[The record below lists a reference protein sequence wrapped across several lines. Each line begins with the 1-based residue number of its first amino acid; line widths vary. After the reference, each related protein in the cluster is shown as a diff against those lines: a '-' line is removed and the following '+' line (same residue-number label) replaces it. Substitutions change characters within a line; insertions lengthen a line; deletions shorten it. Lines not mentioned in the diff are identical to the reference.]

1 MMDLDQPGDPF
12 RGSPPIGKQFLMGEV
27 GTLWPLSSEKVA
39 GESGAG
45 SKETLGVASPALSC
59 SEAKHQA
66 EQMPFLVTRGA
77 AGQQSLPESQR
88 WSRTRSSS
96 AV

>member
-1 MMDLDQPGDPF
+1 
-12 RGSPPIGKQFLMGEV
+12 MGEV
-27 GTLWPLSSEKVA
+27 GTLWPLSSENVA

-45 SKETLGVASPALSC
+45 NKEALGVASTALSC
-59 SEAKHQA
+59 SEARRQA
-66 EQMPFLVTRGA
+66 EQMPFLVTGGA